1 MVETEAI
8 NIGTTTITTAYF
20 LEDKQCIVLCSN
32 DKNINFY
39 DVEQKKIN
47 KKIFCSRS
55 LDLYRIF

>member
-39 DVEQKKIN
+39 DVEQKKLIRR
-47 KKIFCSRS
+47 FSVPEV
-55 LDLYRIF
+55 